1 MNGKTLYTL
10 DRLGTLSAGARI
22 EHQKT
27 ACCSIEL
34 QEHVANRFWSQVS
47 RHGNNYF
54 FNHNINLLKSKE
66 NMSVFM
72 EMLLE

>member
-22 EHQKT
+22 EHQT

-34 QEHVANRFWSQVS
+34 QEHVANRFSHKYQGTAIIIS
-47 RHGNNYF
+47 STTISTFLNPKK
-54 FNHNINLLKSKE
+54 I
-66 NMSVFM
+66 
-72 EMLLE
+72 